1 MILTEDKLN
10 TSIRGGNLARVYFLY
25 GKEVFLTKTY
35 SDRIVKKAVGAEPLD
50 FNLIRLKG
58 DSSPE
63 AIGNS
68 LESVPL
74 FSELKCVV
82 INDFDPEKTDSDSLK
97 KIIDIISDVP
107 DYSIFIIEI
116 TGIDIDPKKAKTK
129 KVISAADKAGI
140 VCEFQPLTPAKVGEL
155 IIKKCAKTGCII
167 SRENANYIAEL
178 TLMNLTLVGEETKKL
193 CDYVG
198 KGEITREIIDTLVT
212 KQLDTSI
219 YELATAITSGKRNL
233 AFEIL
238 DDLINQRVEPVVIM
252 SALSGTFIDYYHAKI
267 GKNAG
272 LAPNQTAEAFMY
284 PKNRVWVI
292 NKAVTAA
299 ARLSLP
305 YLRTCLSALD
315 EADLRL
321 KSSAAS
327 SRTIMEEAIVKLMV
341 AK

>member
-1 MILTEDKLN
+1 MTLTEDKLN

-58 DSSPE
+58 DTPTE
-63 AIGNS
+63 VIGDN

-82 INDFDPEKTDSDSLK
+82 INDLDPEKLDADSSK
-97 KIIDIISDVP
+97 KLIEIINDIP
-107 DYSIFIIEI
+107 EFSILIIEI
-116 TGIDIDPKKAKTK
+116 TGLDIEPKKVKTK
-129 KVISAADKAGI
+129 KLISAVDKVGI

-155 IIKKCAKTGCII
+155 IIKKCAKVGCVI
-167 SRENANYIAEL
+167 SRENANYLAEL

-193 CDYVG
+193 CNYVG
-198 KGEITREIIDTLVT
+198 KGEITKEIIDTLVT

-219 YELATAITSGKRNL
+219 YELAAAITSNKRNQ

-238 DDLINQRVEPVVIM
+238 DDLVNQRVEPVVIM

-272 LAPNQTAEAFMY
+272 FAAGQIADSFMY
-284 PKNRVWVI
+284 PKNRVWVM
-292 NKAVTAA
+292 NKAVTAVT
-299 ARLSLP
+299 RLSVP
-305 YLRTCLSALD
+305 YLRACLSALA
-315 EADLRL
+315 EADMKL
-321 KSSAAS
+321 KSSPIS
-327 SRTIMEEAIVKLMV
+327 SRTIMEETIVKLMV